1 MFTAKKVVQEVR
13 ETEQTMTISVWALE
27 SPSVGSIK
35 GSIVYFATGFPALS
49 NRLRLLASSPF
60 TLARAM
66 MRPYRPYHRSR
77 REPAPVQR
85 RRPSPRTTEMTPCT
99 TRLLCSYTIH
109 STHSHLPTPHR
120 TREGV
125 QQPNLTVSSKHI
137 IKLITLTFFSL
148 RAHRTRTLASRR
160 QPARAWMRRRRA
172 PAQRRCTSA

>member
-1 MFTAKKVVQEVR
+1 
-13 ETEQTMTISVWALE
+13 MTISVWALE

-85 RRPSPRTTEMTPCT
+85 RRPSPRTTEMIPCT
-99 TRLLCSYTIH
+99 TRLLCSYTTH
-109 STHSHLPTPHR
+109 SVHSHLSTPHR

-137 IKLITLTFFSL
+137 FKLITLTLFFV
-148 RAHRTRTLASRR
+148 
-160 QPARAWMRRRRA
+160 PAEHALSPLDDNPRERGCDADARRRRDA
-172 PAQRRCTSA
+172 ALQRERQK